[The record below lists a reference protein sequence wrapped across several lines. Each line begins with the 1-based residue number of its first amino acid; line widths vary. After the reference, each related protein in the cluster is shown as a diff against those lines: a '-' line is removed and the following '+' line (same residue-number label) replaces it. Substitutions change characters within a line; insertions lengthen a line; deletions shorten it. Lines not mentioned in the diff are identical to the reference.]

1 MMRSTPQE
9 RLMSRRTFSKDGTVK
24 LQWDFI
30 ESNKR
35 YDRILVATPL
45 NPLMWFRKDNKE
57 KKLSQKLDEIENQ
70 LADRYEGIML
80 QMLRKANTANDTS
93 VRLIW
98 SLARTKALL
107 ARDKWAFPRVLW
119 ESYKER
125 VDLDDSM
132 ASVLR
137 PKFMLRQ
144 FVDEIENS
152 AHRDVLRALA
162 YGGGNGSGEFTK
174 ETFNMFNSAL
184 DSLHKE
190 LLQQSSSVDHMTDRT
205 LRAGEIKTFRKPFV
219 EYRDWL
225 IKC

>member
-1 MMRSTPQE
+1 
-9 RLMSRRTFSKDGTVK
+9 MSRRTFKKDGTVK

-35 YDRILVATPL
+35 YDRTLVATPL
-45 NPLMWFRKDNKE
+45 NPLMWFRKDKKE
-57 KKLSQKLDEIENQ
+57 KKLSQKLDGIENR

-80 QMLRKANTANDTS
+80 QMLRKANIADDTS

-98 SLARTKALL
+98 SLVRTKAIL

-119 ESYKER
+119 ESYKEKAN
-125 VDLDDSM
+125 VDDSM
-132 ASVLR
+132 ISLLR

-162 YGGGNGSGEFTK
+162 YGSGNGSGAFPK
-174 ETFNMFNSAL
+174 ETFNMFNLAL
-184 DSLHKE
+184 VSLHKE
-190 LLQQSSSVDHMTDRT
+190 LLQQSSFVDHMTDGT
-205 LRAGEIKTFRKPFV
+205 LRAGEIKTFKKPFV